1 MCRLKSEGKPPLLA
15 QNIRDLISQ
24 PGFQNWN
31 LLLFKRF
38 ALSDCTGLQFRAEA
52 FKFTNHPNWG
62 GGSGGGVQFNPTSS
76 TFGKV
81 TTRAGERAV
90 VSAIYSCRFAFIFEA
105 STDWVIDR

>member
-1 MCRLKSEGKPPLLA
+1 MLARFSPCQVCAVLKSEGKPPLLA

-31 LLLFKRF
+31 LVLFKRF
-38 ALSDCTGLQFRAEA
+38 ALSDRTGLQFRAEA
-52 FKFTNHPNWG
+52 FKFTNHQNWG

-81 TTRAGERAV
+81 TTKGGGTGGGERNLQL
-90 VSAIYSCRFAFIFEA
+90 SLRFYF
-105 STDWVIDR
+105 

>member
-1 MCRLKSEGKPPLLA
+1 MLARFSPCQVCAVLKSEGKPPLLA

-31 LLLFKRF
+31 LVLFKRF
-38 ALSDCTGLQFRAEA
+38 ALSDRTGLQFRAEA
-52 FKFTNHPNWG
+52 FKFTNHQNWG

-81 TTRAGERAV
+81 TTKGGGTGGDERNLQL
-90 VSAIYSCRFAFIFEA
+90 SLRLYF
-105 STDWVIDR
+105 